1 LLFFVPHTF
10 SYIMSDIVLKVENL
24 YKRYRLGNVDR
35 TAFKED
41 IISFIAKLQG
51 KPDPYESYITSNEL
65 AAVKDASE
73 VKSRYVWSLQD
84 INFEVKQGEVLG
96 IIGKNGAGK
105 STLLKILSKTTAPT
119 KGNVKV
125 KGRIASLLEVGTGF
139 HPELT
144 GRENIYMNGAI
155 MGMRKYEI
163 TKKLD
168 EIIAFA
174 GVEAFIDTPVK
185 RYSSGMYV
193 RLAFAV
199 AAHLEPD
206 ILIVDEVLA
215 VGDAEFQKKCIGKMQ
230 DVSKGEGRTVL
241 FVSHNILAVKQLCN
255 KGVLLK
261 NGNLEVYGDIGTV
274 IEKYVYKEKMN
285 GESIP
290 VDYSL
295 YNTGE
300 AKFINFAVL
309 NDKGEVTQEV
319 FYKEHIK
326 LKIRLEIKKYIP
338 DAILDIK
345 IVTTDAIA
353 ITYTTTTFAGL
364 KQIPMQVGHY
374 DFEVEVENNLV
385 PGNYAFNI
393 GIHYS
398 KGDSIDYIESI
409 GGFTILPIAKDDSDY
424 SLLWKHGFMIN
435 KAKWTSKQLNLH
447 ENTYL

>member
-1 LLFFVPHTF
+1 
-10 SYIMSDIVLKVENL
+10 MSDIVLKVENL

-41 IISFIAKLQG
+41 IISFWAKLQG
-51 KPDPYESYITSNEL
+51 KPDPYDSYITSNEL
-65 AAVKDASE
+65 AAVKDVNE

-84 INFEVKQGEVLG
+84 INFEVKRGEVLG

-119 KGNVKV
+119 KGNIKV

-163 TKKLD
+163 ARRLD

-174 GVEAFIDTPVK
+174 GVEAYIDTPVK

-215 VGDAEFQKKCIGKMQ
+215 VGDADFQKKCIGKMK
-230 DVSKGEGRTVL
+230 DVSTGEGRTVL
-241 FVSHNILAVKQLCN
+241 FVSHNIAAVKQLCN
-255 KGVLLK
+255 KGILLK
-261 NGNLEVYGDIGTV
+261 NGNLEVYGDIGSV
-274 IEKYVYKEKMN
+274 IEKYVYKDKMN

-290 VDYSL
+290 TDYSL

-300 AKFINFAVL
+300 AKFKSFLMVNQ
-309 NDKGEVTQEV
+309 KGEATEEV
-319 FYKEHIK
+319 FYKDNIK
-326 LKIRLEIKKYIP
+326 LKLTLDVKKYVP

-345 IVTTDAIA
+345 IITTDAIP
-353 ITYTTTTFAGL
+353 ITYTTTVFAGL
-364 KQIPMQVGHY
+364 KQIPLQVGNY
-374 DFEVEVENNLV
+374 SFEVELENNLV

-393 GIHYS
+393 GVHYS
-398 KGDSIDYIESI
+398 KGDTIDYIENI
-409 GGFTILPIAKDDSDY
+409 GSFTILPIAQGDNDY
-424 SLLWKHGFMIN
+424 SLLWTHGFMIN

>member
-1 LLFFVPHTF
+1 
-10 SYIMSDIVLKVENL
+10 MSDIVLKVENL

-41 IISFIAKLQG
+41 IISFWAKLQG

-65 AAVKDASE
+65 AAVKDVSE

-163 TKKLD
+163 TKRLD

-174 GVEAFIDTPVK
+174 GVEAYIDTPVK

-230 DVSKGEGRTVL
+230 DVSRGEGRTVL
-241 FVSHNILAVKQLCN
+241 FVSHNIAAVKQLYN

-261 NGNLEVYGDIGTV
+261 NGNLEINGDIGSV
-274 IEKYVYKEKMN
+274 ITEYMK
-285 GESIP
+285 S
-290 VDYSL
+290 S
-295 YNTGE
+295 
-300 AKFINFAVL
+300 VL
-309 NDKGEVTQEV
+309 NNAQ
-319 FYKEHIK
+319 
-326 LKIRLEIKKYIP
+326 KKWVLSEAP
-338 DAILDIK
+338 GSND
-345 IVTTDAIA
+345 V
-353 ITYTTTTFAGL
+353 
-364 KQIPMQVGHY
+364 
-374 DFEVEVENNLV
+374 NLV
-385 PGNYAFNI
+385 AISLMLEDKVSDVF
-393 GIHYS
+393 
-398 KGDSIDYIESI
+398 SI
-409 GGFTILPIAKDDSDY
+409 GKEINILYEYVVKKDNIELSTSIHLLDSQETFIFASVNWQNASLNEDDWGGKAHKKGVYRGICKIPANYLNEGRYMINIVIHDNSGNLHHVNINQVLVFNVIDDSLMRNY
-424 SLLWKHGFMIN
+424 YFGQWGGIVRPKLERQTIF
-435 KAKWTSKQLNLH
+435 LNG
-447 ENTYL
+447 N